1 MKKVGAFLLILLC
14 VLTCVITTLGDYLY
28 SAVVGQTD
36 EETAGNQYALSMD
49 ENGIV
54 YYIENVGGVNHIV
67 KVDDQG
73 NLIVDEELPVLTDA
87 DRFVVQNIYVTSDN
101 YIYVAGFEMDMV
113 NRQALRAV
121 LVALDE
127 NGSLYGTPLDRTI
140 VPEGVRA
147 PRASA
152 MFAAMSEN
160 DDRVYFAYLNEGQ
173 AEILAH
179 EKSDG
184 SVTTVANVN
193 VGDEITAMYVT
204 TEGRLVAA
212 NADGV
217 LRLSTADGAR
227 MEVLSVGRVQTFR
240 MYHGS
245 GNTFYYLDAQTG
257 GVGQVNLAQDSVST
271 IVSGE
276 MDLDGG
282 RVFSDFAEV
291 AVGARGQLA
300 GMLYDDNYVV
310 YTGSESRMTASPA
323 ARRSSFD
330 TGKLVAVA
338 ILLGALLLTVL
349 IWDIY
354 CNVLKM
360 RVAVLVRQAVLIGIS
375 LIILVYVLLQF
386 ILLPQMESAM
396 TVQYEHQVSTAGRVL
411 AAEVQGLDEESR
423 GQAVRSAQISV
434 LGSDGEEIPVYFSL
448 LRLDGST
455 KRLEATNE
463 SDVSGVTCNAIP
475 LGADLNSAMERA
487 LSGTEV
493 LVRVRD
499 PLGENMYALI
509 SAGENLVVV
518 AGMNAENVGAS
529 LTQLF
534 TRIQIFL
541 VAACAV
547 LFAALLAVESLTVRS
562 LQRLRRGVDAVSA
575 GNYDVTINVTSG
587 DEVEN
592 LAHAFTAM
600 AHKIRDNTKR
610 LEDVS
615 RSYYRFVPENLVQL
629 LGETSIEKVGKS
641 SSVEKEMTLLR
652 MHFTFADARVSHS
665 TKELFRNINNVIEHL
680 SPVVTENAG
689 TIYDFGADSFIA
701 VFARSDDALRAAL
714 RIREAAEVL
723 DADRKAQGMCA
734 VDVRLVLCGGD
745 VMLGII
751 GDEKRMAPAVVSDVV
766 SMSERLGALQ
776 RPSSVYILCT
786 QDVVRDSALYRMRC
800 IGEYFDGGRKLT
812 LYDVYDGD
820 PYALLKLKETIQPQF
835 VQALAAYESGDMNKA
850 RLLFLQ
856 IVKSAFDDG
865 VSRNYLYCADAHLH
879 GNGAP
884 GYRTM

>member
-14 VLTCVITTLGDYLY
+14 VLTCVVTTLGDYLY
-28 SAVVGQTD
+28 GAVFGQTN
-36 EETAGNQYALSMD
+36 EETAGTQYALSMD

-54 YYIENVGGVNHIV
+54 YYIENVDGANHIV

-101 YIYVAGFEMDMV
+101 YIYVAGFEMDLV
-113 NRQALRAV
+113 NRQASRAI
-121 LVALDE
+121 LIALDE
-127 NGSLYGTPLDRTI
+127 NGSLYATPYDRTI

-147 PRASA
+147 PRDGA
-152 MFAAMSEN
+152 MFAAMSED

-173 AEILAH
+173 AEVLAH

-184 SVTTVANVN
+184 SVTTLSYVDA
-193 VGDEITAMYVT
+193 GGEITAMYVT
-204 TEGRLVAA
+204 AEGRLVT
-212 NADGV
+212 ADAQGA
-217 LRLSTADGAR
+217 LRLSSADGAR
-227 MEVLSVGRVQTFR
+227 MEALDVGQVFTFR

-245 GNTFYYLDAQTG
+245 GNTFYYLNAQTG
-257 GVGQVNLAQDSVST
+257 GVGQVNLAQGSDAA

-276 MDLDGG
+276 MDLGGG
-282 RVFSDFAEV
+282 RAFSDFAEV

-300 GMLYDDNYVV
+300 GMLYDEGYAVF
-310 YTGSESRMTASPA
+310 TGSESHMTQSPA

-330 TGKLVAVA
+330 TGKLAAAA
-338 ILLGALLLTVL
+338 ILAGALLVTVL
-349 IWDIY
+349 LWDVY

-360 RVAVLVRQAVLIGIS
+360 RVSVLVRQAVLIGIS

-386 ILLPQMESAM
+386 ILLPQMENTV

-411 AAEVQGLDEESR
+411 AAEARNLDEAGR
-423 GQAVRSAQISV
+423 AQAVRSAEVSV
-434 LGSDGEEIPVYFSL
+434 LGSDGAEIPVYFSL
-448 LRLDGST
+448 IRADGGT
-455 KRLEATNE
+455 KMLEATNE
-463 SDVSGVTCNAIP
+463 SGISGVTCNAVP
-475 LGADLNSAMERA
+475 LGADLSAAVEQA
-487 LSGTEV
+487 LADGEV
-493 LVRVRD
+493 LLRFRD
-499 PLGENMYALI
+499 PLGENMYALVP
-509 SAGENLVVV
+509 AGENLVVV
-518 AGMNAENVGAS
+518 AGMSAANVGAS
-529 LTQLF
+529 LTELF
-534 TRIQIFL
+534 RRIQLFL

-547 LFAALLAVESLTVRS
+547 LFAALLGVESLTVRS

-575 GNYDVTINVTSG
+575 GNYDVTIDVSSG

-600 AHKIRDNTKR
+600 AHKIRDNTQR

-652 MHFTFADARVSHS
+652 MHFTFADARVGDS

-680 SPVVTENAG
+680 SPVVTENGG
-689 TIYDFGADSFIA
+689 TVYDFDADSFVA

-714 RIREAAEVL
+714 RIREAAGAL
-723 DADRKAQGMCA
+723 DAERRAQGMCA

-766 SMSERLGALQ
+766 ALSERLGALQ
-776 RPSSVYILCT
+776 RPSAVYILCT
-786 QDVVRDSALYRMRC
+786 QDVVQNAARYRMRC
-800 IGEYFDGGRKLT
+800 IGRYCDGGRQLT

-820 PYALLKLKETIQPQF
+820 PYALLKVKETIQPQF
-835 VQALAAYESGDMNKA
+835 AQALAAYEGGDMAQA

-856 IVKSAFDDG
+856 IVKAAFDDG